1 MLLYSIIELERKFI
15 QFTCKTL
22 GVSNVSGCSR
32 DHHAYFRRAAS
43 HEFFFEFLKVK
54 SRLKSLLSDLWSD
67 LKYNSLQIWVDTYCG
82 WVSAYA
88 VELS

>member
-1 MLLYSIIELERKFI
+1 MCQTCLVAAVTIMLIFVELLLMSFS
-15 QFTCKTL
+15 L
-22 GVSNVSGCSR
+22 S
-32 DHHAYFRRAAS
+32 
-43 HEFFFEFLKVK
+43 FLKVK